1 VVKCCNSEDAHAI
14 IAVVGRSMAPSVG
27 SPLSETAD
35 SSTHGAEPIA
45 SEGYRTKPVNATLR
59 LKARNQKKTAR
70 GQFQKPEPFLNE
82 TRPTLGSKEID
93 PSFGVRIGG
102 SD

>member
-35 SSTHGAEPIA
+35 SSTHGTEPIA

-59 LKARNQKKTAR
+59 LKARNQKKT
-70 GQFQKPEPFLNE
+70 
-82 TRPTLGSKEID
+82 GSGPI
-93 PSFGVRIGG
+93 FFRNRNHF
-102 SD
+102 